1 MKLPFDTRPTS
12 HPTANMPTRSTLC
25 RSLFATLVLSVSPM
39 AQAQDCKADDYS
51 PICTD
56 MRAQAAYEQA
66 DGDLN
71 TVYQQVL
78 KRLSQPRNEYIDYP
92 ALKTKFTAAQR
103 QWVRFRDS
111 ECDAWYGV
119 NQAGTG
125 RNADQMTCLLKRT
138 QQRTQQLQ
146 EWQAYLP

>member
-1 MKLPFDTRPTS
+1 MR
-12 HPTANMPTRSTLC
+12 MRSTLS
-25 RSLFATLVLSVSPM
+25 RRVFAALVLAASSS

-56 MRAQAAYEQA
+56 MRAQAAYEAA
-66 DGDLN
+66 DSDLN
-71 TVYQQVL
+71 KVYQQVL
-78 KRLSQPRNEYIDYP
+78 KRLSQPRTEDIDYP
-92 ALKTKFTAAQR
+92 TLKTKFTQAQR

-125 RNADQMTCLLKRT
+125 RNADQMACLLKRT
-138 QQRTQQLQ
+138 QQRTGQLQ

>member
-1 MKLPFDTRPTS
+1 MR
-12 HPTANMPTRSTLC
+12 MRSTLC
-25 RSLFATLVLSVSPM
+25 HGLVATLVLSAAPL

-56 MRAQAAYEQA
+56 MRAQAAYEAA
-66 DGDLN
+66 DSDLN
-71 TVYQQVL
+71 KVYQQVL
-78 KRLSQPRNEYIDYP
+78 KRLSQPRTEEIDYP
-92 ALKTKFTAAQR
+92 TLKTKFTQAQR

-125 RNADQMTCLLKRT
+125 RNADQMACLLKRT
-138 QQRTQQLQ
+138 QQRTGQLQ